1 MNALA
6 LDLGLKRIGVALC
19 VDEKIAMPLNA
30 VLRKNRNQAAA
41 EVKKILKEYQVKTL
55 LIGVARGG
63 ASEEESQKR
72 ASHFASL
79 LDFDGQI
86 CFVDEGFTSKEASNL
101 RTKRSYKKDGKTD
114 SLAALIMI
122 KEYFAIL

>member
-19 VDEKIAMPLNA
+19 IDEKIAIPLEA
-30 VLRKNRNQAAA
+30 ILRKNRNQAAM
-41 EVKKILKEYQVKTL
+41 EVKNLLTKYHIKTL

-63 ASEEESQKR
+63 ASEGEMQKR
-72 ASHFASL
+72 VQHFASL
-79 LDFDGQI
+79 LEFDGQI
-86 CFVDEGFTSKEASNL
+86 RFVDEGFTSKEALNL
-101 RTKRSYKKDGKTD
+101 RTKSLRQKDGKLD

-122 KEYFAIL
+122 KDYFGIL